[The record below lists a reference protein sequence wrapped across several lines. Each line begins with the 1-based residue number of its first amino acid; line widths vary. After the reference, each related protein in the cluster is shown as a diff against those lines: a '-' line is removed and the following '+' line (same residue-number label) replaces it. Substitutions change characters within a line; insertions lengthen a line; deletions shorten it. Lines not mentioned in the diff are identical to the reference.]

1 MTTIENQTAY
11 PVARV
16 DGVRRKRIW
25 AFLIDFTIVTLLWI
39 LACVVVAILGVFTL
53 GLAWLLY
60 GAVWPIVAVLYS
72 GMSISSRGATP
83 GMRAMGLVFRMETG
97 ERPGFLQGAIH
108 VILFY
113 VSVTFLTPLIL
124 LVSLFNGRK
133 RLLHDMLIGAT
144 VENA

>member
-1 MTTIENQTAY
+1 MTTIENRNTY

-16 DGVRRKRIW
+16 DGVRRKRMI
-25 AFLIDFTIVTLLWI
+25 AFLIDFTIVTILWAI
-39 LACVVVAILGVFTL
+39 ACVIIGILGVFTL

-60 GAVWPIVAVLYS
+60 GAVFPVVAVFYS
-72 GMSISSRGATP
+72 GLAISGRGATP
-83 GMRAMGLVFRMETG
+83 GMRAVGLTFRMETG
-97 ERPGFLQGAIH
+97 EQPGFLQGAIH

-113 VSVTFLTPLIL
+113 VSVTFLTPLVL

>member
-1 MTTIENQTAY
+1 MTTYDTAY

-16 DGVRRKRIW
+16 DNVRRKRLI
-25 AFLIDFTIVTLLWI
+25 AFLIDFTLVIILW
-39 LACVVVAILGVFTL
+39 LVACVVIGILGVVTL

-60 GAVWPIVAVLYS
+60 GAVFPVIAVLYS
-72 GMSISSRGATP
+72 GMAISGRSSTP
-83 GMRAMGLVFRMETG
+83 GMRAVGLVFRLETG
-97 ERPGFLQGAIH
+97 EKPGFLQGAIH

-113 VSVTFLTPLIL
+113 VSVTFLTPFIL
-124 LVSLFNGRK
+124 LVSLFNSRK